1 MWLRGPAGQVEEGRQ
16 SQEGGTDAEADSALA
31 QKLWT
36 TVSDERHLQRD
47 GECDRESRLRDK
59 WV

>member
-1 MWLRGPAGQVEEGRQ
+1 MEEGRQ

-31 QKLWT
+31 QKLRT

-47 GECDRESRLRDK
+47 GECDCESRLRDK
-59 WV
+59 